1 LGFLDFLTVK
11 NLLDLFDCQ
20 KSAKGY
26 NMTIIN
32 QMTRGQLLRQKQ
44 SLDEEIARIKAQLE
58 LADLNRREFG
68 EMADPDWYR
77 RAKYALRIKGIRVQA
92 IQTELAERKGE
103 HRISLETRFIEVAR
117 DELDKEVFENIMEQ
131 ARMMAEEGKK

>member
-1 LGFLDFLTVK
+1 
-11 NLLDLFDCQ
+11 
-20 KSAKGY
+20 
-26 NMTIIN
+26 MTIIN